1 MSIQVQNISNTKLF
15 SLTKISYLYLSEK
28 LRYYDIDS
36 DEKKELERLRQS
48 QRKHN
53 LELKQLQADVDKLL
67 FEKK

>member
-1 MSIQVQNISNTKLF
+1 MKADPRALKLIYMRVVEQLCF
-15 SLTKISYLYLSEK
+15 SEK

-67 FEKK
+67 FENRNK

>member
-1 MSIQVQNISNTKLF
+1 M
-15 SLTKISYLYLSEK
+15 YLYVNTSTKHIKYKIIFFSEK

>member
-15 SLTKISYLYLSEK
+15 SEK

-67 FEKK
+67 FENRNK

>member
-15 SLTKISYLYLSEK
+15 SLTKISYLYLF
-28 LRYYDIDS
+28 YIDS

-67 FEKK
+67 FENRNK